1 MIQEDA
7 GTHQKKKKQ
16 KNKKKQQQNKN
27 LISKEKGEA
36 EMRPQEGFNHVKI
49 KFFSSQVGDPQIGE

>member
-1 MIQEDA
+1 MLEP
-7 GTHQKKKKQ
+7 TKKQ
-16 KNKKKQQQNKN
+16 QQQQQQQQNKN

>member
-16 KNKKKQQQNKN
+16 QQQQNKN